1 MGSCV
6 VTGAH
11 PATCY
16 SVFICRVSRW
26 RVIVGGV
33 MKYIIVLVVSLFPAL
48 IFGGPVLAAE
58 ASVTI
63 QSPADGAKLDVM
75 EQVRVEYDVVP
86 GPRGDHL
93 HFYVD
98 GKEVAL
104 LRQLKGSYL
113 VESLAAGQ
121 HALCIKVVNKNHTP
135 IGVEQ
140 CISVT
145 ME

>member
-1 MGSCV
+1 MK
-6 VTGAH
+6 
-11 PATCY
+11 
-16 SVFICRVSRW
+16 SVI
-26 RVIVGGV
+26 
-33 MKYIIVLVVSLFPAL
+33 MLVVSLFPVMIYGNPA
-48 IFGGPVLAAE
+48 LAAE

-63 QSPADGAKLDVM
+63 NSPADGAKLDVM
-75 EQVRVEYDVVP
+75 EQIQVEYAAVP

-104 LRQLKGSYL
+104 LRQLTGSYL

-135 IGVEQ
+135 IGAEK
-140 CISVT
+140 CINVT

>member
-1 MGSCV
+1 MNFIILL
-6 VTGAH
+6 
-11 PATCY
+11 
-16 SVFICRVSRW
+16 VFFLI
-26 RVIVGGV
+26 
-33 MKYIIVLVVSLFPAL
+33 PAL
-48 IFGGPVLAAE
+48 IFDSSAMAAE

-63 QSPADGAKLDVM
+63 HSPADGAKLDVM
-75 EQVRVEYDVVP
+75 EQIQVEYDVVP

-104 LRQLKGSYL
+104 LRQLKGSYT
-113 VESLAAGQ
+113 VESLAAGR

-135 IGVEQ
+135 IGVEK
-140 CISVT
+140 CITVA